1 MPASSHSS
9 RPECFGDLS
18 RVFPSGQD
26 GLREVSARCWD
37 CRLRVECLR
46 AAASKRDGREQ
57 LEQERASRGEP
68 EGVAGFLRR
77 WSRLKTASRR
87 EKE

>member
-18 RVFPSGQD
+18 RVFPAGQD

-37 CRLRVECLR
+37 CRLRVQCLR
-46 AAASKRDGREQ
+46 AAANQRDGCEQ
-57 LEQERASRGEP
+57 LEQERGQRGGP
-68 EGVAGFLRR
+68 EGVAGFIKR
-77 WSRLKTASRR
+77 WSRLKAAARR
-87 EKE
+87 EDE